1 MLRKIVAALAA
12 STVLATG
19 VFAAQLTMSS
29 PSVASTPPV
38 AASSFDAPAC
48 PGTTTPVANPDTT
61 VEGENLANYN
71 KGLVVELYNV
81 RGYDVDGLSVIPP
94 LCGVRY
100 ATEEEGGPVGGGPV
114 SAWMFCTDLVLHSCF
129 DGRPLDEHPEKNA
142 NMTDFQRRVFAY
154 IVQNGFQYNNGTINT
169 FVTAD
174 QDTDSRVRLQDL
186 AWCVKDYDAMSING
200 RKPCDNG
207 GLSPDK
213 IAETF
218 AFLAQPYVP
227 AISITPAS
235 QQQTVG
241 QQSQVKL
248 STNVAETPIELTTS
262 NGTFE
267 LCAGESDAS
276 LNGGI
281 LTVNNPATP
290 GSTVDVDLCTTSA
303 SAGTVNISAS
313 VIPITE
319 DSLNWYHNGD
329 SDCQVFAVFARVE
342 AQTIKASAQITF
354 EAAPPVVGSFN
365 VTKTL
370 VNDGGLTLP
379 GDYTVT
385 YDCTNGTTGS
395 LKLIPGTSQEVTE
408 LPVGTTCDLTEETLT
423 APADGTWSTPV
434 WAPGNTTG
442 NDYTLTI
449 TDAATTT
456 PVAVTLTNTATKNP
470 VPVGSFN
477 ITKTLVNDGGLTL
490 PGDYTVTYD
499 CTNGTTGS
507 LKLIPGTSQ
516 EVTELPVGTTC
527 DLTEETLTAP
537 ADGTWSTP
545 VWAPGNTTGNDY
557 TLTIT
562 DAATT
567 TPVAV
572 TLTNTATKNPV
583 PVGSFNI
590 TKTLVND
597 GGLTLPGDYTVTY
610 DCTNGT
616 TGSLKLIPGT
626 SQEVTE
632 LPVGT
637 TCDLTEETL
646 TAPADGTWST
656 PVWAPGNTTGND
668 YTLTITDAATTT
680 PVAVTLTNTA
690 TKNPVPVGSFNVT
703 KTLVND
709 GGLTLPGDYTVTYDC
724 TNGTTGSLKLI
735 PGTSQEVTELPVGT
749 TCDLTEET
757 LTAPADGTWSTPVW
771 APGNTTGNDY
781 TLTITD
787 AATTTPVAVTLT
799 NTATKNPVPVG
810 SFNITKTLVN
820 DGGLTLPG
828 DYTVTY
834 DCTNGTTGSLK
845 LIPGTSQEVTEL
857 PVGTTCD
864 LTEETL
870 TAPADGTWSTPVWA
884 PGNTTGN
891 DYTLTITDA
900 ATTTPVAVT
909 LTNTATK
916 NPTETPTPTPTPSE
930 TPTETPTPTPT
941 PSETPTETPTPT
953 PTPSETPTE
962 TPTPTPTP
970 SETPTETPTP
980 TPTPS
985 ETPTETPTPTP
996 TPSETPTETPTPTPT
1011 PSDTPSETPSETPTE
1026 TPAPSETPTGTPIP
1040 SETSNPTEMPGTESP
1055 AADAPGG
1062 DLANTGAQLAPYVTA
1077 AAALLVFGLVLL
1089 LLTRRR
1095 AASRHS

>member
-281 LTVNNPATP
+281 LTVNNPVTP

-365 VTKTL
+365 ITKTL

-690 TKNPVPVGSFNVT
+690 TKNPVPVGSFN
-703 KTLVND
+703 
-709 GGLTLPGDYTVTYDC
+709 
-724 TNGTTGSLKLI
+724 
-735 PGTSQEVTELPVGT
+735 
-749 TCDLTEET
+749 
-757 LTAPADGTWSTPVW
+757 
-771 APGNTTGNDY
+771 
-781 TLTITD
+781 
-787 AATTTPVAVTLT
+787 
-799 NTATKNPVPVG
+799 
-810 SFNITKTLVN
+810 ITKTLVN

-1011 PSDTPSETPSETPTE
+1011 PSETPTETPTPTPTPSETPTETPTPTPTPSDTPSETPSETPTE
-1026 TPAPSETPTGTPIP
+1026 TPAPSETPTGTPVP
-1040 SETSNPTEMPGTESP
+1040 SETSHPTEMPGTESP